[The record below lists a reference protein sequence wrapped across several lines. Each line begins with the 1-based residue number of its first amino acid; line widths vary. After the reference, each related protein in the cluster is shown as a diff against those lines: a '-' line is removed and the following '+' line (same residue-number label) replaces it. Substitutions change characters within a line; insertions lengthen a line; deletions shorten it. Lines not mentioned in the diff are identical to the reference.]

1 MKKKILIIGKHGAG
15 KTPFLAMADLRD
27 LLNKS

>member
-1 MKKKILIIGKHGAG
+1 MKKKILTIGKQTAG
-15 KTPFLAMADLRD
+15 KTPFLAMAGLRD